1 MRTEPYQ
8 TWLITG
14 ASSGLGKA
22 IAAEALIANHRVI
35 GTTRDI
41 DRAETSYPEFA
52 PNGGIWVC
60 LDPAQHD
67 AYERFSRVAVE
78 YNVDVLVNSAGYAF
92 IGAVE
97 DTSEEEVRAQME
109 VNFYGPL
116 RAARACLP
124 IMRDKGSG
132 HIILISSGA
141 GFIARPARSTYAAS
155 KFAIE
160 AIYES
165 LSQEVKPFDIKV
177 LIVEPGAFR
186 TSFPG
191 RQVFPSEPGLEKG
204 YSDVYKGTPVEEM
217 VTLSKD
223 MNSSTKWIKGDPEKA
238 ARALVVAVDNGY
250 AGYGFLRMPLGKDCV
265 RVLEEK
271 IAALQAD
278 LEATREVAMGTDV
291 DVDEE

>member
-22 IAAEALIANHRVI
+22 IAAAALTVNHRVI
-35 GTTRDI
+35 GTTRDVEK
-41 DRAETSYPEFA
+41 AESSYPEFA
-52 PNGGIWVC
+52 SDGGIWVC

-67 AYERFSRVAVE
+67 AYERFSEVAVD

-97 DTSEEEVRAQME
+97 DTSEEEIRAQME

-124 IMRDKGSG
+124 IMREKGSG

-141 GFIARPARSTYAAS
+141 GIIARPARSTYAAS
-155 KFAIE
+155 KFGIE
-160 AIYES
+160 AIHES
-165 LSQEVKPFDIKV
+165 LSQEVKPFGIKV

-186 TSFPG
+186 TPFPG
-191 RQVFPSEPGLEKG
+191 RQVFPSGDGLEKG
-204 YSDVYKGTPVEEM
+204 YSNVYKDTPVEEM
-217 VTLSKD
+217 MALSKD
-223 MNSSTKWIKGDPEKA
+223 MDAATKWIKGDPEKA

-250 AGYGFLRMPLGKDCV
+250 AGYGFLRMPLGRDCV

>member
-97 DTSEEEVRAQME
+97 DTRYALALTPFHDICSTYNDVFMELADLFLSEEEVRAQME

-141 GFIARPARSTYAAS
+141 GYVKSTCSMKPYQINSTDSNIKNYRPPRP
-155 KFAIE
+155 
-160 AIYES
+160 
-165 LSQEVKPFDIKV
+165 LH
-177 LIVEPGAFR
+177 
-186 TSFPG
+186 
-191 RQVFPSEPGLEKG
+191 
-204 YSDVYKGTPVEEM
+204 
-217 VTLSKD
+217 
-223 MNSSTKWIKGDPEKA
+223 
-238 ARALVVAVDNGY
+238 
-250 AGYGFLRMPLGKDCV
+250 LR
-265 RVLEEK
+265 R
-271 IAALQAD
+271 
-278 LEATREVAMGTDV
+278 
-291 DVDEE
+291 

>member
-22 IAAEALIANHRVI
+22 IAAEALTANHRVI

-67 AYERFSRVAVE
+67 AYERFSEVAVE
-78 YNVDVLVNSAGYAF
+78 YNVDVLVNSAKYAF

-97 DTSEEEVRAQME
+97 DTRYALAPTPFHDICSTYNDVFMELADLSFSEEEVRAQME

-141 GFIARPARSTYAAS
+141 GYVKSTCSMKPYQINSTDSNIKNYRPPRP
-155 KFAIE
+155 
-160 AIYES
+160 
-165 LSQEVKPFDIKV
+165 LH
-177 LIVEPGAFR
+177 
-186 TSFPG
+186 
-191 RQVFPSEPGLEKG
+191 
-204 YSDVYKGTPVEEM
+204 
-217 VTLSKD
+217 
-223 MNSSTKWIKGDPEKA
+223 
-238 ARALVVAVDNGY
+238 
-250 AGYGFLRMPLGKDCV
+250 LR
-265 RVLEEK
+265 R
-271 IAALQAD
+271 
-278 LEATREVAMGTDV
+278 
-291 DVDEE
+291 

>member
-22 IAAEALIANHRVI
+22 IAAAALTANHRVI

-41 DRAETSYPEFA
+41 DKAETSYPEFA
-52 PNGGIWVC
+52 SNGGIWVC

-67 AYERFSRVAVE
+67 AYERFSRVAEE

-124 IMRDKGSG
+124 VMREKGSG

-186 TSFPG
+186 TPSPG
-191 RQVFPSEPGLEKG
+191 RQVFPSGPGLENG

-217 VTLSKD
+217 MALSKD
-223 MNSSTKWIKGDPEKA
+223 MDSATKWIKGDPEKA

-250 AGYGFLRMPLGKDCV
+250 AGYGFLRMPLGRDCV

-291 DVDEE
+291 DVDE

>member
-22 IAAEALIANHRVI
+22 IAAAALTANHRVI

-41 DRAETSYPEFA
+41 DGAETSYPEFA
-52 PNGGIWVC
+52 SNGGIWVC
-60 LDPAQHD
+60 LNPAQHGS
-67 AYERFSRVAVE
+67 YERFSEVAVE

-141 GFIARPARSTYAAS
+141 GIIARPARSTYAAS

-160 AIYES
+160 AIHES
-165 LSQEVKPFDIKV
+165 LSQEVKPFGIKV

-186 TSFPG
+186 TPFPG
-191 RQVFPSEPGLEKG
+191 RQVFPSGPGLERG
-204 YSDVYKGTPVEEM
+204 YSNVYKYTPVEEM
-217 VTLSKD
+217 MALSKD
-223 MNSSTKWIKGDPEKA
+223 MGSATKWIKGDPEKA

-250 AGYGFLRMPLGKDCV
+250 AGYGSLRMPLGRDCV